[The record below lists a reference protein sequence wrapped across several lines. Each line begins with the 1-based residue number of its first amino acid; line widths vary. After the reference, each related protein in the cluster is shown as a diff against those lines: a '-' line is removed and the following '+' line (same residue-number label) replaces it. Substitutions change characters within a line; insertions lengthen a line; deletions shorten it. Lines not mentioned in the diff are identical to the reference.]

1 MQTTIL
7 DSSKPL
13 STGPITPEG
22 KAISSRNALKHG
34 CCSTE
39 TVLLPTDNL
48 DDFKALES
56 IWLEAYKPTE
66 EAELHLVAQ
75 LVNADWMLQRATA
88 THAKIEA
95 GLFAAQPNPLE
106 WTEPQQRTLGRFLRY
121 KTAHTNNFVKI
132 KKSLEDHRKARATEK
147 ANAGKQSLVQERLK
161 ALQAKAKAKTEPS
174 WTEHLEGMRQ
184 KAISL
189 GFTPPERPLDPT
201 KR

>member
-39 TVLLPTDNL
+39 MVLLPTDNL
-48 DDFKALES
+48 DDYKALES
-56 IWLEAYKPTE
+56 IWLKAYAPSDETE
-66 EAELHLVAQ
+66 RHLVHE
-75 LVNADWMLQRATA
+75 LVNADWMLQRAVS

-95 GLFAAQPNPLE
+95 GLFAANPNPVE
-106 WTEPQQRTLGRFLRY
+106 WTEAQDRKLGRFLRY
-121 KTAHTNNFVKI
+121 KTAHTNNVIKL
-132 KKSLEDHRKARATEK
+132 KKSIEDYRKARAVEK
-147 ANAGKQSLVQERLK
+147 TNAQKLSLAQERLK
-161 ALQAKAKAKTEPS
+161 TQQRKNQPES
-174 WTEHLEGMRQ
+174 WKEHLEGMRQ
-184 KAISL
+184 KAIAL